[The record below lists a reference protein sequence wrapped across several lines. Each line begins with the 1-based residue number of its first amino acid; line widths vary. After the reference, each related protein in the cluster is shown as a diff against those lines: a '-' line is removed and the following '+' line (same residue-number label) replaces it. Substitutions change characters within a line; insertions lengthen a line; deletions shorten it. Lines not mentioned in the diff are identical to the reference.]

1 MDCSNNAELDALAQ
15 SIAARLRCDIS
26 VISVA
31 NGDALIA
38 LGVSGDEVDVA
49 GRAFPARDTICE
61 RTIRAGRTLRIADVQ
76 SNPDLRALPAVS
88 QFDIG
93 SYLGV
98 PVKVDGRGVAGA
110 VCAISASARLWQDA
124 EVDYLIAVSD
134 LVGSK
139 IERHVLRYEQQA
151 LSAALAENDA
161 ILSMLSHIGGKAL
174 TVHNASGD
182 LVFANSAMRTDLCL
196 STQEMLALPEVARRL
211 APEHGTDG
219 TVCVALPVPAQT
231 ALNVSVSASTNGLTL
246 AEWSRTSFE

>member
-15 SIAARLRCDIS
+15 SIAARLRWDVS
-26 VISVA
+26 VISVV
-31 NGDALIA
+31 NRDALIA
-38 LGVSGDEVDVA
+38 LGVSGDEIDVA
-49 GRAFPARDTICE
+49 GRTAPARDTICE
-61 RTIRAGRTLRIADVQ
+61 RTIQAGRPFRVADVQ

-88 QFDIG
+88 HYNIG
-93 SYLGV
+93 AYLGV
-98 PVKVDGRGVAGA
+98 PVAVEGRGVAGA

-124 EVDYLIAVSD
+124 EVEYLIAVSD

-139 IERHVLRYEQQA
+139 IERHLLRYEQQA

-196 STQEMLALPEVARRL
+196 STQEMLTLPEVARQL
-211 APEHGTDG
+211 TPEFGTDG
-219 TVCVALPVPAQT
+219 MVSVALPVPAQT
-231 ALNVSVSASTNGLTL
+231 ALNVSVSATKNGLTL
-246 AEWSRTSFE
+246 AEWSRTSLE

>member
-15 SIAARLRCDIS
+15 SIAARLRCDTC
-26 VISVA
+26 VISVV
-31 NGDALIA
+31 NSDVLIA
-38 LGVSGDEVDVA
+38 LGISGDGSDMT
-49 GRAFPARDTICE
+49 GRAFPTRDTICE
-61 RTIRAGRTLRIADVQ
+61 RAVRAGRPLRVADVQ
-76 SNPDLRALPAVS
+76 SNPGLRSLPAVT

-93 SYLGV
+93 AYMGV
-98 PVKVDGRGVAGA
+98 PVRIEGHGVAGA
-110 VCAISASARLWQDA
+110 VCAISASARLWQDS

-139 IERHVLRYEQQA
+139 IERHLLRYEQQA

-161 ILSMLSHIGGKAL
+161 ILSMLSHVGGKAL
-174 TVHNASGD
+174 TVHNAAGE

-211 APEHGTDG
+211 TPESGTDG
-219 TVCVALPVPAQT
+219 TVSVALPVPAQT
-231 ALNVSVSASTNGLTL
+231 ALNVSVSATKNGLTL